1 MPMDR
6 PYESTPQPRASR
18 GRPAAVPPV
27 IHEGVRY
34 ERLEQPAP
42 EGLPPGGYV
51 VATKVDS
58 AERLWIT
65 CLYRSRTDPHI
76 EADVQ
81 WTSIKSMRLDAALKT
96 LVIEDGKGRLY
107 RVDLS
112 DGRVHD

>member
-1 MPMDR
+1 MDR
-6 PYESTPQPRASR
+6 PSEGAPRLLVSR

-34 ERLEQPAP
+34 ERLEQPVS

-58 AERLWIT
+58 GERLWIT
-65 CLYRSRTDPHI
+65 CLYRNRADPQI

-81 WTSIKSMRLDAALKT
+81 WTPITSMRLDATLKT

-107 RVDLS
+107 RVDLG
-112 DGRVHD
+112 DGRVPS